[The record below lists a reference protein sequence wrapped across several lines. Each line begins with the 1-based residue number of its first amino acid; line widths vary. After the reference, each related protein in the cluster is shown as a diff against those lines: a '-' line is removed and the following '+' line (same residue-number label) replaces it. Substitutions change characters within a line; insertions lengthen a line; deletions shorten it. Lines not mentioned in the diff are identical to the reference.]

1 MVCFYTSFAGDGTA
15 MIAFLSNDFQ
25 RIILH
30 FSHGFCK
37 IIFQE
42 SEDFFMN
49 IYDVV
54 AEISVLDDGTCLH
67 RLLSIDRFCV
77 YARLLRC

>member
-25 RIILH
+25 RIILY
-30 FSHGFCK
+30 FCK
-37 IIFQE
+37 IIPRIY
-42 SEDFFMN
+42 FFMN